1 VPVGLGPRF
10 LIEAGFIVAVAVV
23 AGIERFSTATI
34 ILAVGAA
41 WLVVAFVE
49 FFSALARKR
58 AGKQPVAS
66 VGRPSAVPVR
76 APVALQPE
84 AELAPE
90 PDVEPGPFPEP
101 APAAAEPPVVEA
113 PEPVPSQPR
122 VTAVAPLPPEPE
134 PLPEREPEVVS
145 LASRRTDVRE
155 WNLWDLERVA
165 RDRAGADVVRD
176 EERTFLLM
184 YLREFANADGVLPAD
199 FDAVVRESF
208 GDVLD
213 AAYS

>member
-1 VPVGLGPRF
+1 MPVGLGPRF
-10 LIEAGFIVAVAVV
+10 LVEAGFIVAVAVV

-41 WLVVAFVE
+41 WLLVAFVE

-58 AGKQPVAS
+58 AVRQPAPA
-66 VGRPSAVPVR
+66 GHR
-76 APVALQPE
+76 AAGPAYEPVALQPE
-84 AELAPE
+84 PE
-90 PDVEPGPFPEP
+90 PDLEPGLTPEP
-101 APAAAEPPVVEA
+101 APAPQEPPVVEV

-122 VTAVAPLPPEPE
+122 VVAVPPLPPEPA
-134 PLPEREPEVVS
+134 PLPELEPEVVS
-145 LASRRTDVRE
+145 LASRRTDARE

-165 RDRAGADVVRD
+165 RDRAGADVARD